1 MRLYTETG
9 ELTNDI
15 YNSNYMWLDSRK
27 DAEIFENVYN
37 SEKANYTQPGVYKY
51 NSVSGEYDCIMEDV
65 YICEKITKDRN
76 KNK

>member
-37 SEKANYTQPGVYKY
+37 NEKANYTQPGVYKY
-51 NSVSGEYDCIMEDV
+51 NGVSGEYDCIMEDV
-65 YICEKITKDRN
+65 YICEKITKERN